1 MAIANDWYID
11 YYNKLICHST
21 HSIAYDGELV
31 TFVAGQTIGN
41 ATPTPTKTAIIVKVL
56 DNGTDGTLD
65 LVYVNGS
72 WANNDPIYVGA
83 VKYADASAD
92 MVVKTT
98 TYTTRALYSFIQ
110 DTFDEVTQ
118 LDDTVPMSAQT
129 PTEFTLIN
137 DWFIDDTSV

>member
-98 TYTTRALYSFIQ
+98 TYTTECSTIGRCVIESNI
-110 DTFDEVTQ
+110 
-118 LDDTVPMSAQT
+118 
-129 PTEFTLIN
+129 LIFFFSN
-137 DWFIDDTSV
+137 NVLTCSCEERSRGNLI